1 MTFRNPLFA
10 ALDEDGPTLGCFL
23 AVPSPVSAEQVAA
36 VGFDYVGVDLQHGAI
51 GYSDALSLFP
61 IIQAGGAAPLARL
74 NANDPNEIGKIL
86 DAGAHG
92 VIVPLVNTAADA
104 EQAVAACRFP
114 PRGRRSFGPVRA
126 ATAMGS
132 RDVADLEKV
141 ACFAMVETADGLANV
156 DEIAAVPGL
165 TGLYVGPADL
175 ALALGLT
182 PGYEP
187 DADEHRMATESI
199 RTAAKRHG
207 ITAAVHCDGG
217 ACGTRRIA
225 QGFDM
230 VTLGT
235 ELAHLRKR
243 LDAELQHARS

>member
-1 MTFRNPLFA
+1 MTFHNPLLA
-10 ALDEDGPTLGCFL
+10 ALDQQRPALGCFL
-23 AVPSPVSAEQVAA
+23 AIPSAVAAEQVAT

-51 GYSDALSLFP
+51 GYSEALSLFP
-61 IIQAGGAAPLARL
+61 IIQAGGCAPLARL

-92 VIVPLVNTAADA
+92 VIVPLVNTAEDA
-104 EQAVAACRFP
+104 ERAVAACRFP

-132 RDVADLEKV
+132 REIADLEQV
-141 ACFAMVETADGLANV
+141 ACFAMVETADGLANL

-175 ALALGLT
+175 ALALGLS
-182 PGYEP
+182 PAYEP
-187 DADEHRMATESI
+187 AADEHRVATESI

-217 ACGTRRIA
+217 ACGTRRLA

-235 ELAHLRKR
+235 DLAHLRQR
-243 LDAELQHARS
+243 LDAELGHARG

>member
-1 MTFRNPLFA
+1 MTFENPLLA
-10 ALDEDGPTLGCFL
+10 ALDREGPTLGCFL
-23 AVPSPVSAEQVAA
+23 AIPHAVSAEQVAA
-36 VGFDYVGVDLQHGAI
+36 VGFDYIGVDLQHGAI

-61 IIQAGGAAPLARL
+61 VIQAAGAAPLARL
-74 NANDPNEIGKIL
+74 NANDANEIGKIL
-86 DAGAHG
+86 DAGALG
-92 VIVPLVNTAADA
+92 VIVPLVNTAEDA
-104 EQAVAACRFP
+104 ERAVAACRFP

-126 ATAMGS
+126 ATAVGS
-132 RDVADLEKV
+132 RDIADLERV
-141 ACFAMVETADGLANV
+141 AVFAMVETADGLANV

-187 DADEHRMATESI
+187 AAEEHYEATEKI
-199 RTAAKRHG
+199 RAAAERHG

-243 LDAELQHARS
+243 LDEEHRRARP